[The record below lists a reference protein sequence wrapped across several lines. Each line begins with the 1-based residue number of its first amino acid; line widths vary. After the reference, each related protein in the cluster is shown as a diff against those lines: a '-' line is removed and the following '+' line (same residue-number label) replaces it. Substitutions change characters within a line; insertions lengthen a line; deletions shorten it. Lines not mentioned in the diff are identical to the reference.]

1 MMASSVI
8 SIIFFTI
15 CGLAFF
21 VNSQVDS
28 CNSNLNINSLPFD
41 SASLH
46 CVSAWSSQDFIL
58 RYAQTSSNLW
68 SFVLSAPDAN
78 SYIAIGFS
86 SNGVMIGS
94 SAVVGWISA
103 TDGSPTVKKY
113 FLGGQ
118 NSKEVV
124 LDGGNLVINT
134 SMIVTQSSRLY
145 LAFQLNTDQPA
156 PRILYALGPT
166 GVMPSSPSFS
176 LTRHADMVSTTLN
189 YVTGQT
195 SNINV
200 RPQSRLRKSHGAL
213 NMVGW
218 GILMIIGA
226 IVARHFRQ
234 WDPVWFYVHICIQS
248 LGFLLGIAGV
258 ICGIILENRLG
269 ADVSTHKGLG
279 VFLLVLGCLQVMA
292 FLARPEKSSK
302 VRKYWNWYHY
312 SVGRILIIFA
322 VANVFYGIHLGKEG
336 REWKGG
342 YGGVLAILFV
352 IALILEVRMWMKK

>member
-1 MMASSVI
+1 M
-8 SIIFFTI
+8 
-15 CGLAFF
+15 
-21 VNSQVDS
+21 
-28 CNSNLNINSLPFD
+28 
-41 SASLH
+41 
-46 CVSAWSSQDFIL
+46 
-58 RYAQTSSNLW
+58 
-68 SFVLSAPDAN
+68 
-78 SYIAIGFS
+78 
-86 SNGVMIGS
+86 
-94 SAVVGWISA
+94 
-103 TDGSPTVKKY
+103 
-113 FLGGQ
+113 
-118 NSKEVV
+118 
-124 LDGGNLVINT
+124 
-134 SMIVTQSSRLY
+134 
-145 LAFQLNTDQPA
+145 QL
-156 PRILYALGPT
+156 
-166 GVMPSSPSFS
+166 
-176 LTRHADMVSTTLN
+176 
-189 YVTGQT
+189 TGQT

-279 VFLLVLGCLQVMA
+279 VFLLVLGCLQVSLSLSPSPSLSPYPSLSDYGLYFCTQVMA

-352 IALILEVRMWMKK
+352 IALILEVRMWMKKWVSYT